1 MCQYIDYANK
11 LSHYEGISACDLKVI
26 SVGGYF
32 LSLFLQLTYYSIE
45 KKSRFLEKTIFLASK
60 KFSVSKHV
68 PRIILSIKLDH
79 RFNCSA
85 EQILLFALRKLFL
98 GFYVT

>member
-45 KKSRFLEKTIFLASK
+45 KKSRFLEKTSK

-85 EQILLFALRKLFL
+85 EQILLFAFRKLFL